1 MSNEEVLRK
10 METKNTYTQSHKRR
24 SISGAHNEERNLKKS
39 YTHGTF

>member
-10 METKNTYTQSHKRR
+10 METKNIYTWNHKRQ

-39 YTHGTF
+39 YTYRTF